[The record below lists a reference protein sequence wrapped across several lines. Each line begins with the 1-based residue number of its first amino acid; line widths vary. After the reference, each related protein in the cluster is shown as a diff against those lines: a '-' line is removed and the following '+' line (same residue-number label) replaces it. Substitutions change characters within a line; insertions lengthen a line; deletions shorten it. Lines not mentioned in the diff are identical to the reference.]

1 MPSRFTTILEFL
13 SAQNVLKEKERLL
26 REVAE
31 NSDNVTNVD
40 RRNTQITM
48 LHVDEEGNPFE
59 ETYSLDDILLYQLKE
74 DVIKKTVDELRELKF
89 GSKEG
94 ASPIKPSDYTNT
106 LNHLVATI
114 RQGVKQLQKS
124 GLPIP
129 VTLMEI
135 NRFCELLEKRKLEFI
150 DEQVSSQPIND
161 NYPFRGYRFTDPK
174 IKNPLEL
181 LDRIADYLIQ
191 ENLIGPNRKTS
202 FISLFTENWD
212 QTRIP
217 WKGEPKEFFCFYA
230 TLFCSSRFQKKPLI
244 EVKGNKLKKEQLLDY
259 CFLIINPET
268 DKPMSKVELRKYESK
283 PKSNKVYKGIAD
295 IIEDLLDI

>member
-13 SAQNVLKEKERLL
+13 SVQKVLLEKVRILEEVSENPDNITNIDRQNVR
-26 REVAE
+26 
-31 NSDNVTNVD
+31 
-40 RRNTQITM
+40 ITM
-48 LHVDEEGNPFE
+48 LHLDDEGKHFE
-59 ETYSLDDILLYQLKE
+59 ETYSLDDMLLSEFKNF
-74 DVIKKTVDELRELKF
+74 ITKKTVDELRVLKF

-94 ASPIKPSDYTNT
+94 ILPIKASDYVNT
-106 LNHLVATI
+106 LKNLETTI
-114 RQGVKQLQKS
+114 RQGVKQLQES

-129 VTLMEI
+129 VTLAEI
-135 NRFCELLEKRKLEFI
+135 TRFCKLLEKRKLEFI

-174 IKNPLEL
+174 IKKPLEL

-202 FISLFTENWD
+202 FISLFTESWD

-217 WKGEPKEFFCFYA
+217 WKGDPKEFFCFYA

-259 CFLIINPET
+259 CFLVINPET
-268 DKPMSKVELRKYESK
+268 DKPMSKVELRNYESK

>member
-13 SAQNVLKEKERLL
+13 SVQNVLKEKERLL
-26 REVAE
+26 SEVAE
-31 NSDNVTNVD
+31 NSNNVTSVDEQNV
-40 RRNTQITM
+40 QITM
-48 LHVDEEGNPFE
+48 LHMDEEGNPFE
-59 ETYSLDDILLYQLKE
+59 ETYSLDDILLNQFKE

-94 ASPIKPSDYTNT
+94 ALSIKPSDYTNT
-106 LNHLVATI
+106 LKHLYDTI
-114 RQGVKQLQKS
+114 RQGVKQLRES

-129 VTLMEI
+129 VTLVEI
-135 NRFCELLEKRKLEFI
+135 NRFCRLLEKRKLEFI

-174 IKNPLEL
+174 IKKPLEL
-181 LDRIADYLIQ
+181 LDRIANYLIQ

-217 WKGEPKEFFCFYA
+217 WKGDPKKFYCFYA
-230 TLFCSSRFQKKPLI
+230 TLFCSSRFQKEPLI
-244 EVKGNKLKKEQLLDY
+244 EVKANKLKKEQLIDY
-259 CFLIINPET
+259 CFMVINPET
-268 DKPMSKVELRKYESK
+268 KKPMSKVELRNYESK